1 MSIEDF
7 ARSLSKERE
16 LNITVRGR
24 KSGREYSMPV
34 SFVLKGNTIHLLPVK
49 GSSSSWYRNIL
60 KDRAMKIAI
69 GGRSLEV
76 KATPLNEPDKVKE
89 TLELFKENFGAD
101 YLDKWYSGR
110 DVCVRIHLR

>member
-7 ARSLSKERE
+7 ARALSKGRE

-60 KDRAMKIAI
+60 KNRVMKIAI
-69 GGRSLEV
+69 EDRSLEV
-76 KATPLNEPDKVKE
+76 KAIPTDEPDKVKE
-89 TLELFKENFGAD
+89 TVRLFEENFGAD
-101 YLDKWYSGR
+101 HLDKWYSGR
-110 DVCVRIHLR
+110 DVCVRIRLP